1 MLLRKCQCVFFPIK
15 LLFCYKRQIA
25 GKETI
30 TIVLR
35 KVITKSKQMKY
46 FFGVCVC
53 VCIIFIVQ
61 NLMWQ
66 RQILAI
72 QGAENNCQSE

>member
-1 MLLRKCQCVFFPIK
+1 
-15 LLFCYKRQIA
+15 
-25 GKETI
+25 
-30 TIVLR
+30 
-35 KVITKSKQMKY
+35 MKY
-46 FFGVCVC
+46 FFGVC

-66 RQILAI
+66 RQILVI